1 MNNELIRDI
10 LKEYDKKRLE
20 SRSDLEYRKKEIY
33 EMIPELKKIDEEI
46 SIISIN
52 ISKLTF
58 SKPDNYIEEIENLK
72 KKLNSLNN
80 RKSSIYKKH
89 GIPED
94 YLKPS
99 YECSICEDTGY
110 VGTGE
115 RCICFKQ
122 KIINQQYKMSN
133 MEHMLKKENF
143 DTFNINIFSSKV
155 YPSENLS
162 PRKNM
167 KNIYKECKK
176 FTLSFKDTKNNL
188 LFYGGTGLGK
198 TFLCNCIAKELID
211 DGFTVL
217 YQTAFKMFEVISN
230 YKFKYNNDNNIYNK
244 EHYEMLFSADL
255 LIIDDLGTE
264 SNNSFTKTELFNI
277 INSRL
282 ISGKNTLISTNL
294 SIENIG
300 KHYTDR
306 IVSRIL
312 NNYIGCKFY
321 GKDLRWEK

>member
-10 LKEYDKKRLE
+10 LKEYDQKRLNNL
-20 SRSDLEYRKKEIY
+20 SDLEFRKKEIY
-33 EMIPELKKIDEEI
+33 EMLPELKAIDEKI
-46 SIISIN
+46 SLLSIK

-58 SKPDNYIEEIENLK
+58 SKPENYEEYIENIKQDLEVLK
-72 KKLNSLNN
+72 N
-80 RKSSIYKKH
+80 RKTAAYRKNK
-89 GIPED
+89 IPED

-99 YECSICEDTGY
+99 YECELCSDTGY
-110 VGTGE
+110 LSTGE

-133 MEHMLKKENF
+133 IEHMLRKENF
-143 DTFNINIFSSKV
+143 DTFNINIFSNNP
-155 YPSENLS
+155 YPGENLS
-162 PRKNM
+162 PRDNM
-167 KNIYKECKK
+167 KKIYKECKK
-176 FTLSFKDTKNNL
+176 FTLDFEKTKDNL

-211 DGFTVL
+211 DGYTVL

-230 YKFKYNNDNNIYNK
+230 YKFKYRDENDNNK
-244 EHYEMLFSADL
+244 DHYDMLFETDL

-282 ISGKNTLISTNL
+282 IAGKNTLISTNL
-294 SIENIG
+294 SIDKIG
-300 KHYTDR
+300 NHYSDR

>member
-10 LKEYDKKRLE
+10 LKEYDQKRLK
-20 SRSDLEYRKKEIY
+20 SQSDLEYRKKEIY
-33 EMIPELKKIDEEI
+33 DMIPELKKIDESI
-46 SIISIN
+46 SVLSIK
-52 ISKLTF
+52 ISKITF
-58 SKPDNYIEEIENLK
+58 AKPDNYKEEIKIIKEKLEYFKNK
-72 KKLNSLNN
+72 KSN
-80 RKSSIYKKH
+80 IYKKNS
-89 GIPED
+89 IPEG

-99 YECSICEDTGY
+99 YECDICNDTGY
-110 VGTGE
+110 VSTGE

-143 DTFNINIFSSKV
+143 ETFNINIFSNKS
-155 YPSENLS
+155 YPGENLS
-162 PRKNM
+162 PRDNM

-176 FTLSFKDTKNNL
+176 FTLNFRDAKDNL

-211 DGFTVL
+211 DGYTVL
-217 YQTAFKMFEVISN
+217 YQTAFKMFEIISN
-230 YKFKYNNDNNIYNK
+230 YKFKYSNDSDYNK
-244 EHYEMLFSADL
+244 EHYEMLFNTDL

-282 ISGKNTLISTNL
+282 ITGKNTLISTNL

-300 KHYTDR
+300 NHYTDR

>member
-10 LKEYDKKRLE
+10 LKEYDQKRLK
-20 SRSDLEYRKKEIY
+20 SRSDLAYRKKEIY
-33 EMIPELKKIDEEI
+33 EMIPELKEINEKISVI
-46 SIISIN
+46 SIK
-52 ISKLTF
+52 ISKLDF
-58 SKPDNYIEEIENLK
+58 SKPDKYFEKIDKLK
-72 KKLNSLNN
+72 EKLSDLNN
-80 RKSSIYKKH
+80 RKSIIYKSH
-89 GIPED
+89 GIPEE

-99 YECSICEDTGY
+99 YECSICKDTGY
-110 VGTGE
+110 VDTGE

-133 MEHMLKKENF
+133 MEHMLQKENF
-143 DTFNINIFSSKV
+143 DTFDINIFSRDN
-155 YPSENLS
+155 YPGEKLS

-167 KNIYKECKK
+167 ENIYKECKK
-176 FTLSFKDTKNNL
+176 FTLNFKDNKENL

-198 TFLCNCIAKELID
+198 TFLCNCVAKELID

-217 YQTAFKMFEVISN
+217 YQTSFKMFEVISN
-230 YKFKYNNDNNIYNK
+230 YKFKYNDTDNVYNK
-244 EHYEMLFSADL
+244 EHYEMLFNADL